1 MSNLKLLGQKRES
14 PILPNYEN
22 EELDIVFPEVELFDY
37 TEEEK
42 NSLKENELK
51 NSCIQIYK
59 ISKKL
64 SLGDEKFKIKKNFST
79 NLQLFKPIKKFYPK
93 DKIRTENDMSKIE
106 KEYISYCLEM
116 KNYSIEQLKEINK
129 LKNIKFKKYNMIL
142 DIDGTMLKAVE
153 LNDVNFPKKDTDMQI
168 KGTIYN
174 NLTFEYY
181 CRYRPY
187 LFHFI
192 SELKDYFN
200 FYVSTLAHTNYA
212 NKIIEDFK
220 NRTNIDIPQK
230 NIISN
235 ESDDKNISKYA
246 KTLEEI
252 KSLDNNENELNNTL
266 IIDDIVNYWIKPPNL
281 IKTDK
286 EVEQCIKCLIPSKR
300 YVINA
305 ATGTDKTKFW
315 ILIHNNIF
323 EEPFDNKKNYSF
335 EVDYSY
341 CIEKDSDS
349 EKVKYGQFYY
359 LEKFIKKCIK
369 YSLFSGIPLVNAM
382 DFYRKKIFEDCK
394 FNLKYLGNEQF
405 DYIRNIINKLG
416 GNIVTN
422 TELTTHFITE
432 NKINMKKIVNK
443 NKIFININY
452 IFQCYFN
459 LNRMNEF
466 EKQFE
471 ANIYS

>member
-286 EVEQCIKCLIPSKR
+286 EVEQCIKCLISFKR
-300 YVINA
+300 FVINA
-305 ATGTDKTKFW
+305 ATG
-315 ILIHNNIF
+315 
-323 EEPFDNKKNYSF
+323 
-335 EVDYSY
+335 
-341 CIEKDSDS
+341 
-349 EKVKYGQFYY
+349 Q
-359 LEKFIKKCIK
+359 IK
-369 YSLFSGIPLVNAM
+369 L
-382 DFYRKKIFEDCK
+382 
-394 FNLKYLGNEQF
+394 NLGF
-405 DYIRNIINKLG
+405 
-416 GNIVTN
+416 
-422 TELTTHFITE
+422 
-432 NKINMKKIVNK
+432 
-443 NKIFININY
+443 
-452 IFQCYFN
+452 
-459 LNRMNEF
+459 
-466 EKQFE
+466 
-471 ANIYS
+471 